1 MMKIKKTKTNIIKI
15 KTTKKQ
21 FHYTIQA
28 RRIQQDHRKLK
39 KSLEVK
45 EASKKIRIQMIK
57 IFQVLKLIIK
67 SKIKIRIQ
75 T

>member
-1 MMKIKKTKTNIIKI
+1 MKIKKAKTNTIKI

-21 FHYTIQA
+21 FRYTMQT
-28 RRIQQDHRKLK
+28 RRIREDHKKLK
-39 KSLEVK
+39 KSLEAK
-45 EASKKIRIQMIK
+45 EASKKTIIQMIK

-75 T
+75 I

>member
-1 MMKIKKTKTNIIKI
+1 MMKIKKTKTNTIKI

-21 FHYTIQA
+21 FLFTIQA
-28 RRIQQDHRKLK
+28 RRIQQDHKKLK
-39 KSLEVK
+39 KSWEVK
-45 EASKKIRIQMIK
+45 EASKKITIQMIK

-75 T
+75 I